1 MFTILT
7 IDDEENIRN
16 GLADNFELEGYNVEK
31 AANGKEGLS
40 KIEKGGID
48 LVITDLRMDGI
59 PGEEVVRRVTTEHP
73 GIPIIVLTG
82 HGSIEDATAAIKAG
96 AYDFLT
102 KPLDLDHLNHIV
114 KNALKGREQQKII
127 TELQEKIKNGG
138 NSASDMIGKS
148 AELNKVKELISKAAP
163 SKANVLIT
171 GESGVGKELVAK
183 SIHEQS
189 PRKDKPFVI
198 VHCAALSETLLESE
212 LFGYEKGA
220 FTGADTQ
227 HKGRFEVADGGTIFL
242 DEIGEI
248 NQATQIKLLRVI
260 QEKSFERVGGTQS
273 INVDV
278 RIVAA
283 TNRNLE
289 EEVHAGHFREDLFYR
304 LNVVRI
310 PMPPL
315 RERKDDI
322 PLLLHAFLR
331 EFNIEN
337 EKNITGF
344 DNRAKSAILKYSWP
358 GNIRELKNC
367 VESAVVMCTG
377 DEIKIEDLPASVR
390 EKGEEKSITIPIG
403 MTLDEAEMVI
413 IQENL
418 AEDAGSQKVL
428 KLVQEVADKAAEL
441 AEDLRRKVTVAE
453 LMQETGW
460 DEDKIRSAIKF
471 SGDNI
476 EDLDS
481 GEKKKN

>member
-198 VHCAALSETLLESE
+198 VHCAALSESLLESE

-273 INVDV
+273 IKVDV

-289 EEVHAGHFREDLFYR
+289 EDVHAGHFREDLFYR

-418 AEDAGSQKVL
+418 AACNGNKSKCAEILGIGRKTL
-428 KLVQEVADKAAEL
+428 HRKLGVEE
-441 AEDLRRKVTVAE
+441 
-453 LMQETGW
+453 
-460 DEDKIRSAIKF
+460 
-471 SGDNI
+471 
-476 EDLDS
+476 
-481 GEKKKN
+481 

>member
-31 AANGKEGLS
+31 AANGKEGLA
-40 KIEKGGID
+40 KIDKGGID

-138 NSASDMIGKS
+138 ESASDMIGKS
-148 AELNKVKELISKAAP
+148 AELNRVKALISKAAP

-220 FTGADTQ
+220 FTGAESQ
-227 HKGRFEVADGGTIFL
+227 HKGRFEIADGGTIFF

-260 QEKSFERVGGTQS
+260 QERTFERVGGNQS

-278 RIVAA
+278 RIIAA

-289 EEVHAGHFREDLFYR
+289 EEVKTGKFREDLFYR

-310 PMPPL
+310 SMPPL

-322 PLLLHAFLR
+322 PLLLHTFLR

-337 EKNITGF
+337 QKNITGF

-367 VESAVVMCTG
+367 VESAVVMCNG

-390 EKGEEKSITIPIG
+390 EKGEEKVINIPVG
-403 MTLDEAEMVI
+403 MKLDDAELLI

-418 AEDAGSQKVL
+418 AFCNGNKT
-428 KLVQEVADKAAEL
+428 KCAEL
-441 AEDLRRKVTVAE
+441 LGIGRKTLHRKLGVE
-453 LMQETGW
+453 E
-460 DEDKIRSAIKF
+460 
-471 SGDNI
+471 
-476 EDLDS
+476 
-481 GEKKKN
+481 

>member
-31 AANGKEGLS
+31 AASGKEGLA

-59 PGEEVVRRVTTEHP
+59 PGQEVVRRVTTEYP
-73 GIPIIVLTG
+73 GIPVIVLTG

-96 AYDFLT
+96 AFDFLT

-114 KNALKGREQQKII
+114 KNALKGREQQQRI
-127 TELQEKIKNGG
+127 TELEEKIRTGSA
-138 NSASDMIGKS
+138 SASDMIGKS
-148 AELNKVKELISKAAP
+148 AQLNSVKNLISRAAP
-163 SKANVLIT
+163 SRANVLIT
-171 GESGVGKELVAK
+171 GESGSGKELVAK

-198 VHCAALSETLLESE
+198 VHCAALSESLLESE

-220 FTGADTQ
+220 FTGAENQ

-248 NQATQIKLLRVI
+248 NQATQVKLLRGI
-260 QEKSFERVGGTQS
+260 QEKTFERVGGTQP

-278 RIVAA
+278 RLVAA

-289 EEVHAGHFREDLFYR
+289 EEVKAGRFREDVFYR

-310 PMPPL
+310 PIPPL
-315 RERKDDI
+315 RDRKDDI

-337 EKNITGF
+337 QKNITGF

-390 EKGEEKSITIPIG
+390 EKGEEKVITIPIG
-403 MTLDEAEMVI
+403 MPLDEAEMVI

-418 AEDAGSQKVL
+418 AACNGNKSKCAEVL
-428 KLVQEVADKAAEL
+428 GIGRKTLHRKL
-441 AEDLRRKVTVAE
+441 
-453 LMQETGW
+453 
-460 DEDKIRSAIKF
+460 
-471 SGDNI
+471 
-476 EDLDS
+476 
-481 GEKKKN
+481 GEEE

>member
-138 NSASDMIGKS
+138 VSASDMIGKS
-148 AELNKVKELISKAAP
+148 AELNKVKALISKAAP
-163 SKANVLIT
+163 SKANILIT

-289 EEVHAGHFREDLFYR
+289 EEVKNGKFREDLFYR

-367 VESAVVMCTG
+367 VESAVVMCNG

-390 EKGEEKSITIPIG
+390 EKGEEKVINIPVG
-403 MTLDEAEMVI
+403 MKLDDAELLI

-418 AEDAGSQKVL
+418 AFCNGNKSKC
-428 KLVQEVADKAAEL
+428 AEL
-441 AEDLRRKVTVAE
+441 LGIGRKTLHRKLGVE
-453 LMQETGW
+453 E
-460 DEDKIRSAIKF
+460 
-471 SGDNI
+471 
-476 EDLDS
+476 
-481 GEKKKN
+481 

>member
-31 AANGKEGLS
+31 AASGKEGLAR
-40 KIEKGGID
+40 IEKGGID

-59 PGEEVVRRVTTEHP
+59 PGQEVVRRVTTEHP
-73 GIPIIVLTG
+73 GIPVIVLTG

-96 AYDFLT
+96 AFDFLT

-114 KNALKGREQQKII
+114 KNALKGRQQEQRIS
-127 TELQEKIKNGG
+127 ELEEKIRTGAS
-138 NSASDMIGKS
+138 SASDMIGKS
-148 AELNKVKELISKAAP
+148 AELNKVKELIAKAAP
-163 SKANVLIT
+163 SRANVLIT

-189 PRKDKPFVI
+189 SRKEQPFII
-198 VHCAALSETLLESE
+198 VHCAALSESLLESE

-220 FTGADTQ
+220 FTGAESQ
-227 HKGRFEVADGGTIFL
+227 HKGRFEIADGGTIFL

-248 NQATQIKLLRVI
+248 NQSTQVKLLRVI
-260 QEKSFERVGGTQS
+260 QEKTFERVGGTQP
-273 INVDV
+273 ITVDV
-278 RIVAA
+278 RLVAA

-289 EEVHAGHFREDLFYR
+289 EEVKAGRFREDLFYR

-337 EKNITGF
+337 QKNITGF

-367 VESAVVMCTG
+367 VESAVVMCNG

-390 EKGEEKSITIPIG
+390 EKGEEKAITIPIG
-403 MTLDEAEMVI
+403 MSLEEAEMVI

-418 AEDAGSQKVL
+418 AACNGNKTKCAEVL
-428 KLVQEVADKAAEL
+428 GIGRKTLHRKLGLSEE
-441 AEDLRRKVTVAE
+441 E
-453 LMQETGW
+453 
-460 DEDKIRSAIKF
+460 
-471 SGDNI
+471 
-476 EDLDS
+476 
-481 GEKKKN
+481 

>member
-16 GLADNFELEGYNVEK
+16 GLADNFELEGYAVEK
-31 AANGKEGLS
+31 AASGKEGLS
-40 KIEKGGID
+40 IIAKGNID

-59 PGEEVVRRVTTEHP
+59 SGEEVVRRVTTENP

-127 TELQEKIKNGG
+127 TELQEKIKSGG
-138 NSASDMIGKS
+138 QTDGMIGKS
-148 AELNKVKELISKAAP
+148 AELNRVKELIAKAAP

-183 SIHEQS
+183 SIHNLS
-189 PRKDKPFVI
+189 TRASKPFVT

-220 FTGADTQ
+220 FTGADSQ
-227 HKGRFEVADGGTIFL
+227 HKGRFEIADGGTIFL

-248 NQATQIKLLRVI
+248 NPSTQVKLLRVI
-260 QEKSFERVGGTQS
+260 QEKSFERVGGTQT

-289 EEVHAGHFREDLFYR
+289 EEVRNGKFREDLFYR

-310 PMPPL
+310 PMPSL

-322 PLLLHAFLR
+322 PLLLHNFLR

-337 EKNITGF
+337 EKNIVGF
-344 DNRAKSAILKYSWP
+344 DNRAKAAILKYSWP

-367 VESAVVMCTG
+367 GESAVVMCTG

-390 EKGEEKSITIPIG
+390 EKGEEKVINIPVG
-403 MTLDEAEMVI
+403 MKLDDAELLI

-418 AEDAGSQKVL
+418 AFCNGNKTKCAEILGIGRKTL
-428 KLVQEVADKAAEL
+428 HRKLGVEE
-441 AEDLRRKVTVAE
+441 
-453 LMQETGW
+453 
-460 DEDKIRSAIKF
+460 
-471 SGDNI
+471 
-476 EDLDS
+476 
-481 GEKKKN
+481 

>member
-31 AANGKEGLS
+31 AANGKEGLA

-114 KNALKGREQQKII
+114 RNALKGREQQKII

-138 NSASDMIGKS
+138 NSAGDMIGKS

-418 AEDAGSQKVL
+418 AACNGNKSKCAEILGIGRKPL
-428 KLVQEVADKAAEL
+428 HRKLGVEE
-441 AEDLRRKVTVAE
+441 
-453 LMQETGW
+453 
-460 DEDKIRSAIKF
+460 
-471 SGDNI
+471 
-476 EDLDS
+476 
-481 GEKKKN
+481 